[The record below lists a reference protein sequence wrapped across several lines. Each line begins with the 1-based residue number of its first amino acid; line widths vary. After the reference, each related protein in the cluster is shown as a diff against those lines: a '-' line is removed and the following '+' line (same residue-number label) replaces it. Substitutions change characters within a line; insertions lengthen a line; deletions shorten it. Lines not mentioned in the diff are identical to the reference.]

1 MKLLAIPQSRRRF
14 AAALVPRSRRRF
26 AAALVPQSRR
36 RFAAALVPRSPRRF
50 AAALVPQSR
59 RRFAAALCTVIG
71 FTVLLTAPGCL
82 ATVEPDV
89 GALRA
94 GTCKPEDSDPA
105 HDVSFTD
112 DLLPL
117 FQRPN
122 GMAGCACHQPGNRR
136 TSGIDATGLS
146 LLDYKSLMRGGSA
159 SQDTNVVPGNPCMS
173 LIVQKVSEAPPA
185 GSRMPSDGP
194 PYLSPPEIALLSDWI
209 AEGAHDN

>member
-1 MKLLAIPQSRRRF
+1 MLFTLI
-14 AAALVPRSRRRF
+14 LVQ
-26 AAALVPQSRR
+26 A
-36 RFAAALVPRSPRRF
+36 
-50 AAALVPQSR
+50 
-59 RRFAAALCTVIG
+59 
-71 FTVLLTAPGCL
+71 CL

-94 GTCKPEDSDPA
+94 GTCKPDDSNPDK
-105 HDVSFTD
+105 DVSYKE

-122 GMAGCACHQPGNRR
+122 GMAGCACHQPSSRR

-146 LLDYKSLMRGGSA
+146 LLDYKSLMRGGNASA
-159 SQDTNVVPGNPCMS
+159 DTIVTPGNPCTS

-194 PYLSPPEIALLSDWI
+194 PYMSPPEILLLSDWI